1 MEFLKFIFYL
11 GVIYIT
17 VDILWNLFVFGLRVL
32 VGLNYQDRVIYFVL
46 KGLSLYILVALTAVT
61 TNRYLAGTDS
71 RIAYLGYPLIGFFVL
86 YFYVTSSMQKSRMKA
101 QIKMD
106 MQAMRRM
113 RYNGIYLFA
122 ALAFYLISL
131 YRPEINETQFT
142 AWLFGTVSDIYDL
155 LLFRLIIGFL
165 AIIFLINMLVK
176 GFLMTRLLIFS
187 IFGIPQNPRSNFA
200 KRLLE
205 EQQKSKEQE
214 ANVED
219 VEYEMVEEDE
229 EENKEVP

>member
-17 VDILWNLFVFGLRVL
+17 VDILWNLFVFGLRIL
-32 VGLNYQDRVIYFVL
+32 LGIDYQDRVIYFVL

-61 TNRYLAGTDS
+61 TNRYLVGIDS
-71 RIAYLGYPLIGFFVL
+71 RIAYFGYPLIGFFVL

-113 RYNGIYLFA
+113 QYNGIFLFA

-131 YRPEINETQFT
+131 YRPEINETRFT
-142 AWLFGTVSDIYDL
+142 EWLFATIDDIYDL
-155 LLFRLIIGFL
+155 WLFRIIIGFL
-165 AIIFLINMLVK
+165 AIIFLVNMLVK

-205 EQQKSKEQE
+205 EQRKAKEQE
-214 ANVED
+214 VEVED
-219 VEYEMVEEDE
+219 VEYEVIEDDGDV
-229 EENKEVP
+229 KEGS

>member
-17 VDILWNLFVFGLRVL
+17 IDILWNLFVFGLRVL
-32 VGLNYQDRVIYFVL
+32 LGINYQDRVIYFVL
-46 KGLSLYILVALTAVT
+46 KGVSLYILVALTAVT
-61 TNRYLAGTDS
+61 TNRYLAGTDDQ
-71 RIAYLGYPLIGFFVL
+71 IAYLGYPLVGFFVL

-113 RYNGIYLFA
+113 KYNGIFLFA
-122 ALAFYLISL
+122 ALAFYIISL
-131 YRPEINETQFT
+131 YRPEINETRFN
-142 AWLFGTVSDIYDL
+142 AWLFATIEDIYDL

-165 AIIFLINMLVK
+165 AILFLINMLVR

-205 EQQKSKEQE
+205 EQRKAKQQE
-214 ANVED
+214 PEVED
-219 VEYEMVEEDE
+219 AEYEIVDE
-229 EENKEVP
+229 EKKEN